1 MQELKPFPK
10 LDQYPFG
17 PKHLK
22 TKLSAL
28 LNYQRLMRKWAKELL
43 EKASASSNPLEFQEQ
58 AASLEED
65 AANAQDM
72 IDATKAK
79 LAELGI
85 IEYKEAV

>member
-10 LDQYPFG
+10 LDQYTFSPR
-17 PKHLK
+17 HLK
-22 TKLSAL
+22 TKLSSL

-43 EKASASSNPLEFQEQ
+43 QKASVSSNPLKFQEQ
-58 AASLEED
+58 AANLEED

-85 IEYKEAV
+85 EYQEAV